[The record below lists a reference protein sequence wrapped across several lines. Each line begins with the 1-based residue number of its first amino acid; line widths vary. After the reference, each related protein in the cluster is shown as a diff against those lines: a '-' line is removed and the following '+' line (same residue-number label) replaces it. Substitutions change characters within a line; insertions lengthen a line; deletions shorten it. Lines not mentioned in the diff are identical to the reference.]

1 MRERIRIRIRHGAE
15 LARELIA
22 KEAARLAR
30 SLRHVPAD
38 AAVLS
43 VSLDE
48 GAERKPVRAR
58 ASLRLPSRTLA
69 TQEEA
74 ERVDVAIRAV
84 FGELERMLHR
94 ELLRL
99 RGERAWLRRS
109 EGARARIE
117 RALATRDRDRE
128 AAQAALAKL
137 APFVPEAERH
147 VRTELRMLAASGA
160 VAPGE
165 IDPRDVVDA
174 AVLRAVE
181 DFAARPPEVSLRA
194 WLVGLASAELNRQLQ
209 ALAEEHATLI
219 HLEEDVPETPAEE
232 AVVTLGSEIYDFYQ
246 PDEDLRLEDVLPA
259 LDVVPPRAEEAPEV
273 TAQVLEALAALPRS
287 WRQAFL
293 LRDVR
298 GYDPAEI
305 AWVTGADAAG
315 VARRAERAAEFL
327 RERLAERLRRA

>member
-58 ASLRLPSRTLA
+58 ASLRLPSHTLA

-160 VAPGE
+160 VAP
-165 IDPRDVVDA
+165 
-174 AVLRAVE
+174 AVE

-259 LDVVPPRAEEAPEV
+259 LDVAPPRAEEAPEV

-298 GYDPAEI
+298 GYDPAEVS
-305 AWVTGADAAG
+305 WVTGADAAG
-315 VARRAERAAEFL
+315 VARRAEQAAAFL
-327 RERLAERLRRA
+327 RERLAERPRRT